1 MSSLLWEEK
10 LNLESCRPTAMF
22 QGEFAGSVCTQA
34 ERTVFAL
41 GFAGFLMGGRF
52 GRFLVKQSSAAREA
66 VDDPR
71 RRGILAVDLVDEP
84 KVWV

>member
-10 LNLESCRPTAMF
+10 LNLESSRPTAMF
-22 QGEFAGSVCTQA
+22 HGEFAGSVCTQV

-52 GRFLVKQSSAAREA
+52 GRFLVKQSSAAREG
-66 VDDPR
+66 VDDSR

>member
-22 QGEFAGSVCTQA
+22 HGSVCTQV

-41 GFAGFLMGGRF
+41 GFAGFRMGGRF
-52 GRFLVKQSSAAREA
+52 GRFLVKQTSAAREG
-66 VDDPR
+66 VDDPS

-84 KVWV
+84 RVRV